1 MSGLQKLILEL
12 RRRRVFRVAG
22 FYIVGSWVLLQV
34 AALAFQSLDIPDSA
48 LVWVWVAAFV
58 GFPLALILGWRYEFT
73 ANGILR
79 TSPADADQAEELS
92 LRRTDF
98 LILAALAVVAVTAGF
113 RLIVEIRE
121 TEPDRIDSA
130 ASIEMSRNSIA
141 VLPLNNLSGD
151 AEQEYFVSGMHEALI
166 ADLSRISGLKVISRT
181 STEQYRGSNKPLPEI
196 GAELGVANLIEGSVF
211 RAGDQVRI
219 TVQLIDVATDE
230 HLWAESYERSLTN
243 VLRLQS
249 NVARAIADQIK
260 VTLTPYED
268 TLLAA
273 SAEVDP
279 EAYEFYL
286 KGRFHWYKFTEADLK
301 LALEYFQLAID
312 KDPGYA
318 LAYVGFADAVMTPAH
333 IGLMPTTQVFP
344 AGKQSVQR
352 ALELDG
358 DLAEA
363 HDLLARIR
371 WAYDWDWNAAERGFR
386 RSISLKPSYP
396 DVHIVYSQ
404 FLAVTNRWDESM
416 AEVRTGLELDP
427 LNPWF
432 RLELA
437 KRLAWF
443 GDYDEAREKTTELIK
458 SQPNFPPSHQ
468 LLWLI
473 AYEQGQFEEAVTAAG
488 NYFRLQG
495 ETALAEAIEGGIED
509 LEYSEL
515 MRRAADLLE
524 TQSVRPYVSHIE
536 HAELRM
542 HAGDLDKALDRLEQA
557 HAQHES
563 HLVYTIIEPLFRPVW
578 NDERY
583 QKILRIMNFK

>member
-58 GFPLALILGWRYEFT
+58 GFPLALILGWRYELT

-79 TSPADADQAEELS
+79 SSPADVEQAEDLS

-98 LILAALAVVAVTAGF
+98 LILVALAVVAVTTGF

-121 TEPDRIDSA
+121 TEPDRIESA

-141 VLPLNNLSGD
+141 VLPLINLSGD
-151 AEQEYFVSGMHEALI
+151 PDQEYFVAGMHEALI

-219 TVQLIDVATDE
+219 TVQLIDVGTDE
-230 HLWAESYERSLTN
+230 HLWAESYERNLTN

-279 EAYEFYL
+279 EAYELYL
-286 KGRFHWYKFTEADLK
+286 KGRFHWYKLTEADLA

-312 KDPGYA
+312 KDPSYA
-318 LAYVGFADAVMTPAH
+318 LAYVGFADAVGTPAH
-333 IGLMPTTQVFP
+333 LGLMPTTQVFP
-344 AGKQSVQR
+344 AAKQSVQR

-363 HDLLARIR
+363 HDLLARIQF
-371 WAYDWDWNAAERGFR
+371 AYDWDWNAAERGFR
-386 RSISLKPSYP
+386 RSISLKPGYP

-404 FLAVTNRWDESM
+404 FLGVTNRWDESL

-443 GDYDEAREKTTELIK
+443 GDYDDARAKTTELIR
-458 SQPNFPPSHQ
+458 SQPDFWPSHQ

-473 AYEQGQFEEAVTAAG
+473 AYEQGHFEEAVSAAG
-488 NYFRLQG
+488 KYFRLRG
-495 ETALAEAIEGGIED
+495 EITLAEAFEGGIEY

-524 TQSVRPYVSHIE
+524 TQSMRPYVSHIE
-536 HAELRM
+536 HAQLHM

-563 HLVYTIIEPLFRPVW
+563 HLVYTIVEPLFRPVW

-583 QKILRIMNFK
+583 QNILRNMNFK

>member
-1 MSGLQKLILEL
+1 MRGLQKLILEL
-12 RRRRVFRVAG
+12 RRRRVFRVIG
-22 FYIVGSWVLLQV
+22 LYVVGSWVLLQV
-34 AALAFQSLDIPDSA
+34 AALAFQSLDIPDGA
-48 LVWVWVAAFV
+48 LVSVWIAAFV

-79 TSPADADQAEELS
+79 TSPADADQAEDLS
-92 LRRTDF
+92 LHRTDF
-98 LILAALAVVAVTAGF
+98 LILAALAMVAVTAGF

-121 TEPDRIDSA
+121 TETDRIDSA
-130 ASIEMSRNSIA
+130 ASKEVSRYSIA
-141 VLPLNNLSGD
+141 VLPLDNLSGD
-151 AEQEYFVSGMHEALI
+151 SEQEYFVSGMHEALI

-181 STEQYRGSNKPLPEI
+181 STEQYRGRNKPLPEI

-219 TVQLIDVATDE
+219 TVQLIDAATDN

-249 NVARAIADQIK
+249 NVAREIADQIEVK
-260 VTLTPYED
+260 LTPYED
-268 TLLAA
+268 TLFAKN
-273 SAEVDP
+273 EEIDP
-279 EAYEFYL
+279 EAYELYL
-286 KGRFHWYKFTEADLK
+286 KGRFYWYKFTEADLK

-318 LAYVGFADAVMTPAH
+318 LAHVGFADALATFAH
-333 IGLMPTTQVFP
+333 VGLMPTAQVFP
-344 AGKQSVQR
+344 AAKQSVQR
-352 ALELDG
+352 ALELDAN
-358 DLAEA
+358 LAEA
-363 HDLLARIR
+363 HDLRARIHF
-371 WAYDWDWNAAERGFR
+371 AYDWDWDAAERGFR
-386 RSISLKPSYP
+386 RSISLKPGYP

-404 FLAVTNRWDESM
+404 FLGVTDRRDESL

-443 GDYDEAREKTTELIK
+443 GYYDEAREKTAELIK
-458 SQPNFPPSHQ
+458 SQPEFWPSHQ

-473 AYEQGQFEEAVTAAG
+473 AYEQGQFEEAVTASG
-488 NYFRLQG
+488 NYFRLRG
-495 ETALAEAIEGGIED
+495 ETALAEALEGGIED

-563 HLVYTIIEPLFRPVW
+563 HLVYTIAKPLFRPVW

-583 QKILRIMNFK
+583 LNLLHNMNFK